1 MRILHAVFV
10 VVVFFAATPF
20 ASKAAERADIE
31 AFLEVTGFDVALES
45 IKLSAGSAPAMIGLD
60 EEDFGFQWRD
70 MTARV
75 FDVDTMHDLAID
87 LLEQTLSD
95 NLLEHAMTFYAS
107 DLGARLVVAEND
119 SHLEE
124 DDDLKTEVGQAIL
137 EGLDR
142 LDSPRRGY
150 FERMNAAIDSA
161 GTAAR
166 SIQEVQIRFLM
177 AAAGAG
183 VIELQMDEPDLRA
196 RMEGD
201 KEALEAAI
209 TISALEGA
217 AYTYQAFSD
226 EDVLAY
232 AEALEHPDMRAV
244 YELMNAVQ
252 FEIMAN
258 RFELLAQEM
267 SNIQPSQE
275 L

>member
-10 VVVFFAATPF
+10 VVVFFIATPF

-60 EEDFGFQWRD
+60 EEDFGFQWRV

-161 GTAAR
+161 GAAAR

-209 TISALEGA
+209 TVSALEGA